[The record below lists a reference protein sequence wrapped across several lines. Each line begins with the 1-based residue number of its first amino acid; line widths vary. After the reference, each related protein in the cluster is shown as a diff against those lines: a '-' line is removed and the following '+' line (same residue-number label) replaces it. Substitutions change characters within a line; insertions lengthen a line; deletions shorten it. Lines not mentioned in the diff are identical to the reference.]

1 MKTSLKVILATI
13 TLIIFATSCSRKK
26 DSFVS
31 RNFHAVATEYNTL
44 YNGYNALEE
53 GRNTLNESYKDNYWE
68 ILPVER
74 MQISDEV
81 VLPGES
87 ENENFTRAEEKA
99 VKAIQKHSMNIKGK
113 EKNPQIDEAYLLLG
127 KARYFDQR
135 FVPALD
141 AFNNILNKY
150 PTSDKINQ
158 VKIWKE
164 KANIRLENE
173 ELAIKNLKRLLEDE
187 ELENQD
193 LAHATSMLAQ
203 AYINTQSIDSAVT
216 QLEIASKATKNNDE
230 RGRFRF
236 IQGQL
241 YNELG
246 YKDSANIAFDKVIE
260 LHRKTPRIY
269 LIAAHIEKA
278 KNFNFENQD
287 KLAFHELLTDLEND
301 RENRPYLDKIYHQI
315 AQYHLKNGSDSLAIA
330 YYNKSLRQQS
340 DDKLLKAKSYET
352 LAEMSFNNS
361 LYKEAGAYYDS
372 TLANLESS
380 TKPYRVTKRKRDNL
394 EDVIY
399 YEGVVQVDDSIMN
412 LISMSDA
419 KKLEFFNDYIEKL
432 KAKAEAEKE
441 KQEII
446 ERNKGLVTAD
456 KNLKGNRPGLP
467 GNLNRGGGL
476 PNQASTFY
484 FYNPTTVAFGK
495 NEFIK
500 VWGDRQLE
508 DNWRWSSKT
517 SSGLNN
523 TNTLDDVLANASED
537 ELYDP
542 EFYISKIP
550 STEKEIDSITKER
563 NYAYYQLGL
572 IYKEKFKEY
581 ELAKAKLQKLLNNN
595 PEERLILPAKYNL
608 YKIYSVLDNNDEAE
622 IAKNEIITKYPDS
635 RYATILKN
643 PELASLKDENSPENL
658 YKNLYKLHENQEYA
672 EVISKCDEY
681 INVFDGEAIVPKFEL
696 LKANAIGRLYGYN
709 EYAKAINYVALN
721 YPNSIEG
728 KKAEN
733 ISLNMLP
740 KLANK
745 EFVDS
750 TLDKNIKAVYVFNN
764 PNEEELS
771 KFIATLN
778 EVIGNSH
785 FKNIVIST
793 DVYDIDTKLVLVHGL
808 EYIDEAKMFNLL
820 FKEEDRDKIKKP
832 DFVISSSN
840 YQIVQI
846 HKNLDEYLSIDNN

>member
-1 MKTSLKVILATI
+1 MKISLKVILATT
-13 TLIIFATSCSRKK
+13 TLAIFVTSCSRKK

-31 RNFHAVATEYNTL
+31 RNFHAVTTEYNTL
-44 YNGYNALEE
+44 YNGYIALEE
-53 GRNTLNESYKDNYWE
+53 GKNTLNESYKDNYWE

-113 EKNPQIDEAYLLLG
+113 ERNPQMDEAYLLLG

-187 ELENQD
+187 ELEDQD
-193 LAHATSMLAQ
+193 LADATSMLAQ
-203 AYINTQSIDSAVT
+203 AYINTKSIDSAVT
-216 QLEIASKATKNNDE
+216 QLKVAADATKNNDE
-230 RGRFRF
+230 RGRYLF

-246 YKDSANIAFDKVIE
+246 YKDSANIAFDKIIE

-269 LIAAHIEKA
+269 YIAAHIGKA
-278 KNFNFENQD
+278 KNFDFQNQD
-287 KLAFHELLTDLEND
+287 KLAFHELLTDLEED

-315 AQYHLKNGSDSLAIA
+315 GEYHLRNGSDSLAIA
-330 YYNKSLRQQS
+330 YYNKSIRQAS

-352 LAEMSFNNS
+352 LAEMSFDKS
-361 LYKEAGAYYDS
+361 QYKEAGAYYDS
-372 TLANLESS
+372 TLTNLEQ
-380 TKPYRVTKRKRDNL
+380 TKKEYRIVKRKRDNL

-399 YEGVVQVDDSIMN
+399 YEGIVQVDDSIMN
-412 LISMSDA
+412 LVSMSDA
-419 KKLEFFNDYIEKL
+419 QKLVFFNVYIDNL
-432 KAKAEAEKE
+432 KVKAEAEKE
-441 KQEII
+441 RQEII
-446 ERNKGLVTAD
+446 ERNKGLVVAD

-467 GNLNRGGGL
+467 GGLNRSGGL
-476 PNQASTFY
+476 PNQAATFY
-484 FYNPTTVAFGK
+484 FYNPTTVAFGR

-508 DNWRWSSKT
+508 DDWRWSSKT

-523 TNTLDDVLANASED
+523 TNTIDDVLANASED

-563 NYAYYQLGL
+563 NFAYYQLGL

-581 ELAKAKLQKLLNNN
+581 ELSKTKLQQLLDNN

-608 YKIYSVLDNNDEAE
+608 YKIYSVLGNNDEAE
-622 IAKNEIITKYPDS
+622 IAKTEIITNYPDS

-643 PELASLKDENSPENL
+643 PELASAKDESSPESL
-658 YKNLYKLHENQEYA
+658 YENLYKLHEEQEYA
-672 EVISKCDEY
+672 EVILKCDEY
-681 INVFDGEAIVPKFEL
+681 INMFDGEEIVPKFEL
-696 LKANAIGRLYGYN
+696 LKANATGRLYGY
-709 EYAKAINYVALN
+709 EPYAKAINYVALN

-728 KKAEN
+728 KKSEN
-733 ISLNMLP
+733 ISQNMLP
-740 KLANK
+740 KLSSK
-745 EFVDS
+745 DFVDD
-750 TLDKNIKAVYVFNN
+750 TIDKNIKAVYIFNN
-764 PNEEELS
+764 PDEEQIKE
-771 KFIATLN
+771 FVTNLN
-778 EVIGNSH
+778 EVIGRSH
-785 FKNIVIST
+785 FKDFVIST
-793 DVYDIDTKLVLVHGL
+793 DVYDTDTKLVLVHGL

-820 FKEEDRDKIKKP
+820 FKEEDRNKVKKP

-846 HKNLDEYLSIDNN
+846 HKNLDEYLSINNN